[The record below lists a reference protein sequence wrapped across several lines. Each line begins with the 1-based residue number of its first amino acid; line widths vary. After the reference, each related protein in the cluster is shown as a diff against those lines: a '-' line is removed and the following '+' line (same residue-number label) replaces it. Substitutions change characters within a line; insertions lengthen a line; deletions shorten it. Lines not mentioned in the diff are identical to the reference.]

1 MIQVHKYAN
10 TEQNT
15 TIEVKGG
22 VIVLG
27 ELTEKDKLAT
37 DAEEKLLTHYFSIE
51 VATVDP
57 NSKLTKESAKLV
69 IRTEDFPKVVDE
81 IVKFR
86 QLHLK

>member
-1 MIQVHKYAN
+1 MVQVHKYSN
-10 TEQNT
+10 TEEDT
-15 TIEVKGG
+15 TIEVEGG

-37 DAEEKLLTHYFSIE
+37 DTEEKMLTNYFTIE
-51 VATVDP
+51 VATVDQD
-57 NSKLTKESAKLV
+57 KRIKESAKLV
-69 IRTEDFPKVVDE
+69 IRTEDFSKVVDE

>member
-1 MIQVHKYAN
+1 MVQVHKYSN
-10 TEQNT
+10 TEEDT
-15 TIEVKGG
+15 TIEVEGG

-37 DAEEKLLTHYFSIE
+37 DTEEKMLTNYFTIE
-51 VATVDP
+51 VATVDQD
-57 NSKLTKESAKLV
+57 KRTKESAKLV
-69 IRTEDFPKVVDE
+69 IRTEDFSKVVDE

>member
-1 MIQVHKYAN
+1 MVQVHKYSD
-10 TEQNT
+10 T
-15 TIEVKGG
+15 TIEVEGG

-37 DAEEKLLTHYFSIE
+37 DTEEKMLTNYFTIE
-51 VATVDP
+51 VATVDQD
-57 NSKLTKESAKLV
+57 KRTKESTKLI

>member
-1 MIQVHKYAN
+1 MVQVHKWAN
-10 TEQNT
+10 TEENT
-15 TIEVKGG
+15 TIEVEHGA
-22 VIVLG
+22 IVLG

-37 DAEEKLLTHYFSIE
+37 DTEEKMLTNYFTIE
-51 VATVDP
+51 VATVDQD
-57 NSKLTKESAKLV
+57 KRTKESTKLI

>member
-1 MIQVHKYAN
+1 MVQVHKYSN
-10 TEQNT
+10 TEEDT
-15 TIEVKGG
+15 TIEVEGG

-37 DAEEKLLTHYFSIE
+37 DTEEKMLTNYFTIE
-51 VATVDP
+51 VATVDQD
-57 NSKLTKESAKLV
+57 KRTKESAKLV